1 VPTILPTP
9 YEIPAETFIK
19 KLAAYLKEN
28 VGEVTPPTWSLTS
41 KTSSHKE
48 HPPQDPDWWYTRCA
62 SILRKLHVHGT
73 VGVSRLRAEYG
84 GRARRGTRREHVRA
98 GGGSAVREPLQQ
110 LEKAKFVSKAEK
122 QGRKLTTEGLRL
134 LNKISA
140 EIRKESKS
148 EVDGGR

>member
-1 VPTILPTP
+1 VPTILPTA

-28 VGEVTPPTWSLTS
+28 VGEVTPPTWSLTAN
-41 KTSSHKE
+41 TSSHKE

-84 GRARRGTRREHVRA
+84 GRTRRGTRREHARA